1 MFNRDK
7 GEADLDDEFEDVSF
21 DDDFGEGDYISPIRD
36 EEDNPRKPRH
46 TFKSSKDAD
55 VFDNL
60 DDYVEKPKAK
70 PKSKSKAKS
79 KSESKSKSPKKP
91 KVEEPPEEEYED
103 FSDDFFDDGVFGD
116 EGYESL
122 LDDYVEKPKAKS
134 KTSKKKS
141 KSVKRELNDDEDRY
155 YDYEGKGADSV
166 FNLDD

>member
-70 PKSKSKAKS
+70 PKS
-79 KSESKSKSPKKP
+79 
-91 KVEEPPEEEYED
+91 
-103 FSDDFFDDGVFGD
+103 
-116 EGYESL
+116 
-122 LDDYVEKPKAKS
+122 
-134 KTSKKKS
+134 SKKKS